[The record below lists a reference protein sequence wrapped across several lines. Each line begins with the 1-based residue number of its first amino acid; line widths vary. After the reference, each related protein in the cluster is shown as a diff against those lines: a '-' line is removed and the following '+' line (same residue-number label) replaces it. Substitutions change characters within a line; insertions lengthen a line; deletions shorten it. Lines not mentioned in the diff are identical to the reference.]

1 MNRYNFIIAHVSYL
15 KTQLQDK
22 TYIKLT
28 KTTWRMHESNFT
40 GIFYDLI
47 SQNFSRFVISVIN
60 ANLYEN

>member
-1 MNRYNFIIAHVSYL
+1 MY
-15 KTQLQDK
+15 
-22 TYIKLT
+22 
-28 KTTWRMHESNFT
+28 ESNFT